1 MRSPSSAI
9 ASGAIA
15 PPLVVGYKRTHD
27 RDAPEAKSDQP
38 AGGDYMAKKAHSTKK
53 PVGAVS
59 LKLTLS
65 DLKKITAGGSSFGGD
80 TWQQVKWGK
89 IDIGLEP
96 IEARVG
102 APVKRRAKKR

>member
-1 MRSPSSAI
+1 
-9 ASGAIA
+9 
-15 PPLVVGYKRTHD
+15 
-27 RDAPEAKSDQP
+27 
-38 AGGDYMAKKAHSTKK
+38 MAKKAVSKKK

-96 IEARVG
+96 VQARMP
-102 APVKRRAKKR
+102 AASKKRAKKRLTAR

>member
-1 MRSPSSAI
+1 
-9 ASGAIA
+9 
-15 PPLVVGYKRTHD
+15 
-27 RDAPEAKSDQP
+27 
-38 AGGDYMAKKAHSTKK
+38 MAKKASSKKK

-102 APVKRRAKKR
+102 PAAKKRAKKR

>member
-1 MRSPSSAI
+1 
-9 ASGAIA
+9 
-15 PPLVVGYKRTHD
+15 
-27 RDAPEAKSDQP
+27 
-38 AGGDYMAKKAHSTKK
+38 MAKKAYSKKK

-59 LKLTLS
+59 LKLTLR

-96 IEARVG
+96 VEARLG
-102 APVKRRAKKR
+102 AASKKRAKKR

>member
-1 MRSPSSAI
+1 
-9 ASGAIA
+9 
-15 PPLVVGYKRTHD
+15 
-27 RDAPEAKSDQP
+27 
-38 AGGDYMAKKAHSTKK
+38 MAKKAVSRKK

-89 IDIGLEP
+89 IELGLEP
-96 IEARVG
+96 VEARVA
-102 APVKRRAKKR
+102 APAKRRAKKR